1 MIYFISRLTY
11 GIILK
16 LFFSLKVQDRENIP
30 KKGPFILVGN
40 HVSNAD
46 PVVMAVA
53 CRTMRL
59 RFLAKRELFDR
70 PFMGAWCRACGCIPI
85 ERYSGSS
92 APLKKSLNALK
103 NGKALGVFP
112 EGTRSR
118 DGKLQKAQP
127 GVGIIAAK
135 SRVPIIPVYISGTD
149 KALPIG
155 GKFPRPHPIKVK
167 VGKALDING
176 ARSIA
181 NRRKS
186 YESIGERIM
195 EAIGRLKHE

>member
-1 MIYFISRLTY
+1 MVYFVSRIAY
-11 GIILK
+11 KIILK
-16 LFFSLKVQDRENIP
+16 LFFNLEVQNAENIP
-30 KKGPFILVGN
+30 EKGPFIMAGN

-53 CRTMRL
+53 CRTKRL

-92 APLKKSLNALK
+92 APLKKSLSVLK

-118 DGKLQKAQP
+118 DGKLHKAEP

-135 SRVPIIPVYISGTD
+135 SRVPIVPIYISGTD
-149 KALPIG
+149 KVLPIG
-155 GKFPRPHPIKVK
+155 AKFPVPNDIKVHT
-167 VGKALDING
+167 
-176 ARSIA
+176 R
-181 NRRKS
+181 NRRAGDLPLVGAVS
-186 YESIGERIM
+186 RRRWFRER
-195 EAIGRLKHE
+195 RLLLPPP